1 MGILFKDVQ
10 TNSSYKADALE
21 KNDYVV
27 YWKKMY
33 SSLEYF
39 STNIQDTL
47 EVIYFNHIIK
57 HEQILTKTIKN
68 KDPDFHK
75 KNLC

>member
-39 STNIQDTL
+39 SINIQATI
-47 EVIYFNHIIK
+47 EFIYFTH
-57 HEQILTKTIKN
+57 
-68 KDPDFHK
+68 
-75 KNLC
+75 

>member
-39 STNIQDTL
+39 SINIQATM
-47 EVIYFNHIIK
+47 EFIYFTHLKK
-57 HEQILTKTIKN
+57 HE
-68 KDPDFHK
+68 
-75 KNLC
+75 